1 MKLGRPTN
9 PSTLTL
15 SGPETWQPL
24 LGNQQHQHHLGNCR
38 VAILL
43 DGGACK
49 CERLNEQSGK
59 REKGVAHQHCGPL
72 TLVYSSVKTVVW
84 GTFLMKTKIK
94 DWKDC
99 SESTDLSCRVWCPVC
114 IPGLTRWKERTNL
127 HKLFSDLHKHTV
139 AWACTRVCT
148 HVHTH

>member
-1 MKLGRPTN
+1 MKLGRPTT

-15 SGPETWQPL
+15 SGPETWRPL
-24 LGNQQHQHHLGNCR
+24 LCNQQHQRHRGNCR
-38 VAILL
+38 VLILL

-49 CERLNEQSGK
+49 CEPLNEQSGK
-59 REKGVAHQHCGPL
+59 SKNCVAHHRCGTL
-72 TLVYSSVKTVVW
+72 TLVYSSLKTVAW
-84 GTFLMKTKIK
+84 GTFLIKNKIK

-99 SESTDLSCRVWCPVC
+99 SESTDISCWIWCPVY
-114 IPGLTRWKERTNL
+114 IPGLTWWKERTNL

-139 AWACTRVCT
+139 AWACTCVCT